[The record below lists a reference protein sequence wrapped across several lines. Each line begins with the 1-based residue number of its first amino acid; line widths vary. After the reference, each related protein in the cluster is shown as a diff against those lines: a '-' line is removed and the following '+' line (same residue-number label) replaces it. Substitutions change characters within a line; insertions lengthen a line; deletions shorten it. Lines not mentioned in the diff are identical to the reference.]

1 MAELRDRYH
10 GATTSGM
17 ESSRSAAEAISELLE
32 PMQERRQYE
41 SDDVVMDILHDGRKA
56 IAATEETLALAKEAA
71 SLRFF
76 DRAIN
81 L

>member
-1 MAELRDRYH
+1 
-10 GATTSGM
+10 
-17 ESSRSAAEAISELLE
+17 
-32 PMQERRQYE
+32 
-41 SDDVVMDILHDGRKA
+41 MDILHDGCRKA